1 MFIIEEKFQARINK
15 FQEEVARY
23 NKVYDRIAY
32 LRFFIV
38 LGMLYFI
45 YEIYKVGM
53 KSTYALGLLLTI
65 GIFILIIIYHG
76 IIKGKVLYLKDMID
90 INQDYLKRISGKW
103 VEFKDK
109 GEEFIDRSHP
119 YSFDLDIIGEKSLF
133 QLINTTNTYLGR
145 TSLINT
151 LLNPNLDINRI
162 KDRQEAVKEL
172 EGKLDFCQQ
181 LQYIGRRTKT
191 RLQNP
196 QKLFDYVENCNLFI
210 KSSWLKKIIY
220 FMPIVTVPFASGVY
234 IFSIE
239 TLKTLVGLLFIA
251 QLVIWISAALKLS
264 AALGVMG
271 QYKDTLEEYL
281 KLITLIEKEEF
292 KSKLL
297 LEIRDALFG
306 ENSYS
311 VEAIKKL
318 YNISEKIN
326 VRSNGIIYF
335 ALNIFFLWDYQCIFS
350 LESWRSKYGSSVR
363 TWLHNI
369 GYMEELMS
377 LSVLSCLDLKNS
389 FPDIE
394 DSEPKV
400 VAKNLGHPLIEREAR
415 INNDVNMDNHIFIV
429 TGSNMSGKTTFLRT
443 IGINLVLAYAGGRV
457 CGDNMICSLMKVCTS
472 MRITDDVKE
481 GISTFYGE
489 LIRIKEIIK
498 TSKMDKNMIFL
509 IDEIFRGT
517 NSRDRIAGA
526 EAVLN
531 QLEASG
537 VIGAITT
544 HDLELCTIENK
555 RIINYHFEEHYEDNK
570 ILFDYKL
577 RNGKSTTTNAKYLMK
592 IVGIELKD

>member
-1 MFIIEEKFQARINK
+1 MFIIEDKFKVRINEYE
-15 FQEEVARY
+15 EEVARY
-23 NKVYDRIAY
+23 KRLYDRIAY
-32 LRFFIV
+32 LRFFVV
-38 LGMLYFI
+38 LGMLYFF
-45 YEIYKVGM
+45 YEIYKTGM
-53 KSTYALGLLLTI
+53 KSTYALGIFITI
-65 GIFILIIIYHG
+65 GIFILILVYHG
-76 IIKGKVLYLKDMID
+76 IIKEKMLYSKDMIE
-90 INQDYLKRISGKW
+90 INEDYLKRISGKW

-145 TSLINT
+145 VSLINT
-151 LLNPNLDINRI
+151 LLNPNLDRNKI

-172 EGKLDFCQQ
+172 EDKLDFCQQ
-181 LQYIGRRTKT
+181 LQYIGRSTKT

-196 QKLFDYVENCNLFI
+196 QKLFDYVENCSLFI
-210 KSSWLKKIIY
+210 KSSLVRKVIY
-220 FMPIVTVPFASGVY
+220 ILPIVTIPFALVVY
-234 IFSIE
+234 LFSIE
-239 TLKTLVGLLFIA
+239 ALKTLAGLLFIA
-251 QLVIWISAALKLS
+251 QLVIWIAAALKLS

-297 LEIRDALFG
+297 LEIKDVLCSK
-306 ENSYS
+306 NISS
-311 VEAIKKL
+311 IEAIRKL

-326 VRSNGIIYF
+326 IRSNGIIYF
-335 ALNIFFLWDYQCIFS
+335 ALNILFLWDYQCIFS
-350 LESWRSKYGSSVR
+350 LESWRIKYGSSVR
-363 TWLHNI
+363 TWLNNI
-369 GYMEELMS
+369 GLMEELMS
-377 LSVLSCLDLKNS
+377 FSVIYYLDPKNS
-389 FPDIE
+389 FPEIE
-394 DSEPKV
+394 DSDPKI
-400 VAKNLGHPLIEREAR
+400 VAKNLGHPLIGREAR

-457 CGDNMICSLMKVCTS
+457 CGDNMTSSLMKIYTS

-498 TSKMDKNMIFL
+498 TSEKDKNMIFL

-517 NSRDRIAGA
+517 NSRDRITGA

-544 HDLELCTIENK
+544 HDLELCNLDNK
-555 RIINYHFEEHYEDNK
+555 RIQNYHFEEHYEDNK